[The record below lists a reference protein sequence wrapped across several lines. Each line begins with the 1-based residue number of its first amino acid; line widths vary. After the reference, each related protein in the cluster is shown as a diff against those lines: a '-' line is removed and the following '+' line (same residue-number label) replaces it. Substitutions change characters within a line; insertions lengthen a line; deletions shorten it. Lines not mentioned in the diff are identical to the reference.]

1 MPPYGGELLASLYPH
16 MAAGLGLEAVLIGHP
31 KKISLTWPAR
41 RAGSQLNNID
51 SAPYPP
57 EPALRPVSGAFDGY
71 RAAFLHE
78 DCLLT

>member
-1 MPPYGGELLASLYPH
+1 MPPGDSELLASLYPYL
-16 MAAGLGLEAVLIGHP
+16 AVGLGLEPVLIGHP
-31 KKISLTWPAR
+31 KKISLTWPAH

-51 SAPYPP
+51 PAPYPP